1 MKNKFTLLV
10 LLFFFTLETLLS
22 QALVPSQDSNALTLM
37 PWPQDIQ
44 IEEGFHSIDPDFA
57 VVIKREGVG
66 SGARGESR
74 LEKASALFLRYLT
87 VKTGTFLKAGY
98 PLQGN
103 GNEATLVIQFEEEAT
118 LGLDADESYELK
130 IGPDNISLR
139 AQTDVGALRGLS
151 TLKQLISVQNGT
163 YGFPRVKIK
172 DAPRFPW
179 RGLMLDVSRH
189 FMPVEVVKRNLDAM
203 AFVKLNVLH
212 WHLSD
217 DQGFRVE
224 VKSLPNLHERASDG
238 MYYTQDQIRDIVRYA
253 DERGIRVVP
262 EFDVPGHATAILTA
276 YPEYASNLN
285 LRYSLERNSGIF
297 DPTLDPTN
305 EEVYTFL
312 DTLFKEVTPLFPDEY
327 FHIGGDENEGKHWDE
342 NSQIQRFMAEN
353 EIPDNHE
360 LQTYFNIRL
369 EKILKGYGKKLMGWE
384 EIMTPNMPTTALIH
398 SWRGVNEGMEP
409 GESLIKAVQ
418 NGYQTIL
425 SNGYYIDLMLSVEDH
440 YRVDPMPEQ
449 ELTEEEQ
456 DRILGGEATMWSELV
471 TPLTID
477 TRVWP
482 RTAAIAERFWSPR
495 EINDLEDMH
504 RRLGATSQKLEGLGI
519 RHIQVREYLL
529 RNIAYYNDTKALRD
543 LMRISE
549 PLKIYTR
556 NRGGTQYQVYS
567 PFTLFADACTPD
579 AVDVRPFEK
588 AVAAY
593 VASANE
599 SDLAVINEYLGKW
612 STIYQRLLQIESEA
626 PLVGPILP
634 YAKRIRDISALLMEG
649 LDEGQLRRKDFG
661 AIQDLL
667 EEKDDPRQNLDVELA
682 VKDGILELATFLSN
696 K

>member
-1 MKNKFTLLV
+1 MKTKILPLLF
-10 LLFFFTLETLLS
+10 LFFFVMGPSRS
-22 QALVPSQDSNALTLM
+22 QAPDPLTLM
-37 PWPQDIQ
+37 PWPQDLKAETGFQAIRTDFTLAIQ
-44 IEEGFHSIDPDFA
+44 
-57 VVIKREGVG
+57 
-66 SGARGESR
+66 GAGANSR
-74 LEKASALFLRYLT
+74 LESASTRFLRYLT
-87 VKTGTFLKAGY
+87 DKTGTFLEVGY
-98 PLQGN
+98 PLIGQVKN
-103 GNEATLVIQFEEEAT
+103 ATLIIEIQEEAV
-118 LGLDADESYELK
+118 LGLDNDESYELE
-130 IGPDNISLR
+130 IFSNGISLR
-139 AQTDVGALRGLS
+139 AQTDIGALRGLS
-151 TLKQLISVQNGT
+151 TLKQLISVQNGA
-163 YGFPRVKIK
+163 YGFPQLVIK

-203 AFVKLNVLH
+203 AYVKLNVLH

-238 MYYTQDQIRDIVRYA
+238 MYYTQEQIRDIVRYA

-276 YPEYASNLN
+276 YPEYASNPN

-305 EEVYTFL
+305 DEVYTFL
-312 DTLFKEVTPLFPDEY
+312 DILLKEVTPLFPDIY

-369 EKILKGYGKKLMGWE
+369 EKILNRYGKKLMGWE
-384 EIMTPNMPTTALIH
+384 EIMTPNMPKTALIH
-398 SWRGVNEGMEP
+398 SWRGVNEGMQP
-409 GESLIKAVQ
+409 GESLIKAVK

-440 YRVDPMPEQ
+440 YLVDPMPAQ

-456 DRILGGEATMWSELV
+456 NRILGGEATMWSELV

-482 RTAAIAERFWSPR
+482 RTAAIAERFWSPQDIR
-495 EINDLEDMH
+495 DLDDMH
-504 RRLGATSQKLEGLGI
+504 RRLNAISLKLEGLGI
-519 RHIQVREYLL
+519 RHNQVREYLL
-529 RNIAYYNDTKALRD
+529 RNVANYKDTGALRD
-543 LMRISE
+543 LMQISE

-556 NRGGTQYQVYS
+556 NAGGTQYQVYS

-579 AVDVRPFEK
+579 AIDARPFER
-588 AVAAY
+588 AVGAY
-593 VASANE
+593 IESQND
-599 SDLAVINEYLGKW
+599 SDLAVLEQYLVKW
-612 STIYQRLLQIESEA
+612 STIYERLVQIEQDA
-626 PLVGPILP
+626 PLVKPILP
-634 YAKRIRDISALLMEG
+634 YAKRIREISTRMLEG
-649 LDEGQLRRKDFG
+649 LEEGKLRKKDFVEV
-661 AIQDLL
+661 QDLL
-667 EEKDDPRQNLDVELA
+667 EEQDDPGQNLDVELA
-682 VKDGILELATFLSN
+682 VKKGILDLATFLSD